1 MEGRTGCRCR
11 TAYNCGDTHLR
22 RSSEIFSEIFSD
34 WHLGS
39 RRRRSRRTRR
49 LPLSSRLPYHQI
61 NVIDTQTTGLST
73 ILWTVAVHKL
83 TGLRIL
89 SSGVDIR
96 RTRFN
101 HFWRKIH
108 RADCGGGII
117 CRSITAFRVRG
128 RESEMSGINGA
139 EGRNEGRGD
148 SMEGWMEECATS
160 DNNKGI
166 KNAAAIA
173 PLNSI
178 DVRVQI
184 LEFRS
189 SAPSRND

>member
-22 RSSEIFSEIFSD
+22 RSSEISAEVFSD

-39 RRRRSRRTRR
+39 RRRRTRRR

-83 TGLRIL
+83 IGLRIL

-108 RADCGGGII
+108 RADCGGII

-139 EGRNEGRGD
+139 EGRKEGRK
-148 SMEGWMEECATS
+148 
-160 DNNKGI
+160 KGRFDGRMDGGMRDI
-166 KNAAAIA
+166 
-173 PLNSI
+173 
-178 DVRVQI
+178 RQQQ
-184 LEFRS
+184 
-189 SAPSRND
+189 RN